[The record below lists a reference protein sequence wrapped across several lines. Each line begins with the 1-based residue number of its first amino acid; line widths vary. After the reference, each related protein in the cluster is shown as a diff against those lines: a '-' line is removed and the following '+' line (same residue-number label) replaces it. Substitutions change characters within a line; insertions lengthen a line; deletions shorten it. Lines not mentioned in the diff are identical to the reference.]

1 MSRVG
6 VFTCCCGE
14 NIARTVD
21 VPKVAREAARLAG
34 VCASVHCGYMCSDP
48 GQTLLRETSAD
59 IRGLLERAEGDSSR
73 PHPSTTE
80 RLEET
85 IAHLEVTHPDL
96 TLMLSE
102 LLSILSNA
110 GI

>member
-1 MSRVG
+1 MEDPKLRKLLEQLHNEIEH
-6 VFTCCCGE
+6 TQ
-14 NIARTVD
+14 NVD
-21 VPKVAREAARLAG
+21 EKGKA
-34 VCASVHCGYMCSDP
+34 
-48 GQTLLRETSAD
+48 LLRETGAD
-59 IRGLLERAEGDSSR
+59 IRELLERTEDGSTR
-73 PHPSTTE
+73 LHPSTT
-80 RLEET
+80 RRIQET

>member
-1 MSRVG
+1 MDDQKLRKLLEQLRNEIEH
-6 VFTCCCGE
+6 TQ
-14 NIARTVD
+14 NVD
-21 VPKVAREAARLAG
+21 EKGKA
-34 VCASVHCGYMCSDP
+34 
-48 GQTLLRETSAD
+48 LLRETGAD
-59 IRGLLERAEGDSSR
+59 IRELLERAEGDSSR
-73 PHPSTTE
+73 LHSSTTK

-85 IAHLEVTHPDL
+85 IAHLEVTHPEL

>member
-1 MSRVG
+1 MNDQKLHDLLEQLRNEIEH
-6 VFTCCCGE
+6 TQ
-14 NIARTVD
+14 NVD
-21 VPKVAREAARLAG
+21 PKGKA
-34 VCASVHCGYMCSDP
+34 
-48 GQTLLRETSAD
+48 LLREINAD
-59 IRGLLERAEGDSSR
+59 IRALLERSEGDSSR
-73 PHPSTTE
+73 LHPSTTK

>member
-1 MSRVG
+1 MDDQRLRELLQQLRNEIEH
-6 VFTCCCGE
+6 TQ
-14 NIARTVD
+14 NVD
-21 VPKVAREAARLAG
+21 EKG
-34 VCASVHCGYMCSDP
+34 K
-48 GQTLLRETSAD
+48 TLLRETSAD